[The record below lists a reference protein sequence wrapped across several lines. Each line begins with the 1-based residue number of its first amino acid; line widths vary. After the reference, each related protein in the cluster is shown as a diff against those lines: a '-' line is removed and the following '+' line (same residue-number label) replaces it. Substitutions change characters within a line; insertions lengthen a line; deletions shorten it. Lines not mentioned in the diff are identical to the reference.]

1 MVVYFCFDPLFLFF
15 VTIFYVADDVLLGE
29 KLFMIYNGSVLAIE
43 CLHSLCFIGT
53 VIENM

>member
-15 VTIFYVADDVLLGE
+15 VAIFYVADDVLLGE

-43 CLHSLCFIGT
+43 CLQSLCFIGT